1 MGVLQCSLFRILTV
15 AERRYRAEAF
25 AKALGEW
32 TSSSTSKSSSS
43 KDDSPAGARSGVGEE
58 RRGGGDCLD
67 VWGGRRLG
75 TSLSLPVSAALGE
88 LSLGSPGPEAGP
100 NHDDNNDDLVVSRGV
115 AGLTL

>member
-1 MGVLQCSLFRILTV
+1 V

-32 TSSSTSKSSSS
+32 TASSSSKSSSS
-43 KDDSPAGARSGVGEE
+43 KDEDDSLAGVRTGVVEE
-58 RRGGGDCLD
+58 SRGGGDCLD

-88 LSLGSPGPEAGP
+88 LSLGSPGPEGLAEAGP
-100 NHDDNNDDLVVSRGV
+100 YHDS
-115 AGLTL
+115 